1 MLIISLNINDF
12 GGVNE
17 QLANYRK
24 INYYGRTVTDWDF
37 WRKIEKTIVIK
48 KLKNIIREKQPTI
61 FILQEF
67 ELNNSEE
74 PMSFIDWMKD
84 NGYKVKGAMP
94 EYKISMTLLFVKN
107 EKVTTT

>member
-37 WRKIEKTIVIK
+37 WRK
-48 KLKNIIREKQPTI
+48 
-61 FILQEF
+61 
-67 ELNNSEE
+67 
-74 PMSFIDWMKD
+74 
-84 NGYKVKGAMP
+84 
-94 EYKISMTLLFVKN
+94 
-107 EKVTTT
+107 